1 MIDKSIEGQT
11 GQQSR
16 VLNDDGA
23 QEFHGVSLSV
33 GAMEISLE
41 LVSSSF

>member
-1 MIDKSIEGQT
+1 MIDDGVKGQT

-23 QEFHGVSLSV
+23 QEFHGASLSV
-33 GAMEISLE
+33 GVMVISLE
-41 LVSSSF
+41 L